1 MKRIGLTQRVDVVAG
16 YGKRRDC
23 LDQNWARLLWQLQ
36 WVPMALSN
44 AVGSTGEYLD
54 ALQLT
59 GVILTG
65 GNDLASLADETS
77 AAPERDRFE
86 QSLISDCLDRGIP
99 ILGVCRGMQVIN
111 DYFGGTLSPVS
122 GHVAKPHRVRG
133 AEGAFEAWAEPFEVN
148 SYHNFGIS
156 FDGLADS
163 LVVAVIA
170 DDETVEAFRHA
181 EVECYG
187 VMWHP
192 EREQPF
198 ADRDLSMMRAV
209 FMGGGE

>member
-1 MKRIGLTQRVDVVAG
+1 VKRIGLTQRVDVVAG
-16 YGKRRDC
+16 HGERRDC

-44 AVGSTGEYLD
+44 AVTSTGEYLD
-54 ALQLT
+54 ALQLS

-65 GNDLASLADETS
+65 GNDLASLADEAS

-86 QSLISDCLDRGIP
+86 ARLIADCLDRDIP

-111 DYFGGTLSPVS
+111 EFFGGTLAPVEE
-122 GHVAKPHRVRG
+122 HVAKRHRVRA

-148 SYHNFGIS
+148 SYHNYAIS
-156 FDGLADS
+156 LDGLAAS
-163 LVVAVIA
+163 MVVAAIA
-170 DDETVEAFRHA
+170 DDETVEAFRHP

-192 EREQPF
+192 ERERPF
-198 ADRDLSMMRAV
+198 AHRDLSMMRTI
-209 FMGGGE
+209 FMAGGQ